1 MNHNGVISLPVKA
14 SEVIEMGMPVEIHTD
29 GTAMNLATSAN
40 VIGIA
45 LQDVKETESGRP
57 VDIQLLSAG
66 GIVLIRTGGTIKSG
80 PHAISIGTAVK
91 VMVGGAIGSTGTGTA
106 IGTALEA
113 SSETKEFVRV
123 VL

>member
-14 SEVIEMGMPVEIHTD
+14 SEVIEMGQLVEIHTD
-29 GTAMNLATSAN
+29 GTARLVATPAN
-40 VIGIA
+40 VIGVA

-66 GIVLIRTGGTIKSG
+66 GTVLVKTGSNTTHTITVG
-80 PHAISIGTAVK
+80 AAVK
-91 VMVGGAIGSTGTGTA
+91 VIAGGVVAGNAATGTA

-113 SSETKEFVRV
+113 SSVAKEFVRV